1 VVLKVK
7 NIFMAEKALK
17 KDPDTPMNA
26 VTDLTDDD
34 EIPLNLFD
42 FVLAGIQNKQNEK
55 KQTIMTF
62 L

>member
-1 VVLKVK
+1 
-7 NIFMAEKALK
+7 MAEKALK